1 MTQTGLESLPTPGRA
16 LALAVLYDAAETHRA
31 ATAVYEALLQDLPID
46 AQLAATWW
54 RIPLVGSA
62 HLAELAARAIAATN
76 LVIVSVRPERE
87 PSLTLRL
94 WVDSW
99 PPHFRPAAALAVL
112 LADSGDPRATAQW
125 ELWLQ
130 EIARRRNMLY
140 LSGCPASKPLGSGSN
155 DPATNGRIEP
165 FVHGG
170 LNE

>member
-1 MTQTGLESLPTPGRA
+1 M
-16 LALAVLYDAAETHRA
+16 LYDAIETHRQA
-31 ATAVYEALLQDLPID
+31 AAVYEALLQDLPFD

-54 RIPLVGSA
+54 RIPLAGNP
-62 HLAELAARAIAATN
+62 HLAQIAARAIAAAD

-87 PSLTLRL
+87 PPPTLRL

-99 PPHFRPAAALAVL
+99 PPHFRPAAGFAGL

-130 EIARRRNMLY
+130 ETARRRNMLY
-140 LSGCPASKPLGSGSN
+140 LSGCPASKPLESGPN
-155 DPATNGRIEP
+155 DPTLGGRIEP